1 MQIPKSQLLSLAM
14 LAGITFYCSSLQA
27 AEKVV
32 KLTSASTKIEFVGS
46 HVVEKKPDP
55 DSRKGKFQ
63 ELNGTA
69 TVTDG
74 KLTGISVTIETS
86 SISTGNSK
94 LDAHL
99 KSPDFFSVRQ
109 YPKASFNSTK
119 IESTADSKVK
129 ITGEFKLL
137 KETKTISFP
146 ATVNHKDGL
155 SLDAK
160 FIIDRSQFG
169 MNFGIDKIDKNV
181 EMTISIAK

>member
-74 KLTGISVTIETS
+74 KLNGKKTAVLHGACLLMLS
-86 SISTGNSK
+86 SS
-94 LDAHL
+94 
-99 KSPDFFSVRQ
+99 
-109 YPKASFNSTK
+109 
-119 IESTADSKVK
+119 STAANS
-129 ITGEFKLL
+129 E
-137 KETKTISFP
+137 
-146 ATVNHKDGL
+146 
-155 SLDAK
+155 
-160 FIIDRSQFG
+160 
-169 MNFGIDKIDKNV
+169 
-181 EMTISIAK
+181 